1 MKLKLVLISVIL
13 SSCGGGSSSDNSS
26 NKIDPPNPPVSSEE
40 NCINAGLNISRCT
53 FIHNDIERY
62 YLIYT
67 PEAIEENS
75 SIPLLFS
82 LHGYGGSA
90 IRNIEYSNYRSIAD
104 ENSFIV
110 IFPQGAPYTSQLTSS
125 SSHWNSGGWTVGSN
139 VDDVGFIETLI
150 DLTIGKYNIDQNRVY
165 STGMSNGGFM
175 SYHLACNL
183 GSRIAAIASVT
194 GSMTIQTYDDC
205 SPSHPTPVLQIH
217 GAQDK
222 TVPFD
227 GNPALGMKSI
237 PDAMSYW
244 ASYNSCDIQPVTA
257 ISDFFN
263 EGYSIQ
269 YDYYENCLNNVS
281 VELVLH
287 SSMGHAWPTLDSH
300 SISASE
306 NIWEF
311 LSKYDINGL
320 ID

>member
-1 MKLKLVLISVIL
+1 MKLKVLLISIIL
-13 SSCGGGSSSDNSS
+13 SSCGGGSSSDDSP
-26 NKIDPPNPPVSSEE
+26 NKVDPPNPPASSEE
-40 NCINAGLNISRCT
+40 NCINAGLNINRCT

-110 IFPQGAPYTSQLTSS
+110 IFPQGAPYTSQLSSS
-125 SSHWNSGGWTVGSN
+125 SSHWNSGGWTVGSD

-227 GNPALGMKSI
+227 GNSALGMKSI

-244 ASYNSCDIQPVTA
+244 ASYNSCDIQPVIA

-287 SSMGHAWPTLDSH
+287 SSMGHTWPTLDSH

-320 ID
+320 IE